1 MKASGAL
8 SGKESPESVLGGC
21 VQRSS
26 PTMDART
33 DDGWST
39 WMTMAAAIELMEKE
53 KSKVATGTGD
63 PANDIRQLC
72 ITLDGLFGGKS
83 AGETKF
89 GDGRDTSW
97 HSRGRGDSRAALSG
111 KPL

>member
-8 SGKESPESVLGGC
+8 SGMGSPENLLDGC
-21 VQRSS
+21 AWGPSLLMGV
-26 PTMDART
+26 RT

-53 KSKVATGTGD
+53 KLQIAVGGGD
-63 PANDIRQLC
+63 AANDIRRLC
-72 ITLDGLFGGKS
+72 ITLDALFEGKM
-83 AGETKF
+83 GKQTKV
-89 GDGRDTSW
+89 GDGGNISW
-97 HSRGRGDSRAALSG
+97 RSRGHDDLRAAISG